1 MVNSYQTFL
10 IFIFFFRHMH
20 FDSVYMIFR
29 EHVYMGTTYFKE
41 KIMSCIKCW
50 IKYPLILYLVGILM
64 LIRFYG

>member
-1 MVNSYQTFL
+1 
-10 IFIFFFRHMH
+10 MH